1 MTRVIVQASA
11 GPDLGN
17 PYSGGS
23 MSFLAQPV
31 LSCPKPRRGEYS
43 LGDTSSRWGD
53 KDIMEHQGQGVQCGM
68 ETPEQGVEATED
80 SRSLVL
86 ACLGSH
92 LDRPRRS
99 MMSADIITDCPSSL
113 VPPVA
118 HGTVSD
124 HSSPMV

>member
-1 MTRVIVQASA
+1 MVTALGDKGDIVQASA

-23 MSFLAQPV
+23 LLYHA
-31 LSCPKPRRGEYS
+31 LSLDE
-43 LGDTSSRWGD
+43 
-53 KDIMEHQGQGVQCGM
+53 GQGVQCGM

-80 SRSLVL
+80 SLSLVL